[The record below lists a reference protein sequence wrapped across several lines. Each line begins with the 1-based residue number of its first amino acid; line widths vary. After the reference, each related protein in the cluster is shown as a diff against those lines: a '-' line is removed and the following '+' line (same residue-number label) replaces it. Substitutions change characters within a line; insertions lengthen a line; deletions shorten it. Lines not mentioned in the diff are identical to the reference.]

1 MTKNI
6 KKVSTAAT
14 LLHRALSLPNT
25 TEGRNREIEKVYSAL
40 QSNGYPS
47 KFIYDV
53 QTKKSQSST
62 VPSPEELVGMFFKLV
77 DPTMSRN
84 SFASLPYI
92 KGVTE
97 PLTRVLKKHEIT
109 VVNKPL
115 KMLQQEFPIP
125 KSRPPLTLQ
134 PNIVYKIPCGNCS
147 WSYISETGKSFAT
160 RKKEHIRNV
169 NTAAKAPELLIM
181 LGLMT
186 MSLILTTRQS
196 LTKAVLA
203 SESFWNLGTPRLH
216 LMRTITLAH
225 SQDNIA
231 FLSTNILNVLFP
243 NFIPLFPCFITLYIF

>member
-6 KKVSTAAT
+6 TQAPQQT

-25 TEGRNREIEKVYSAL
+25 IEGKNREIEKVYSAL

-53 QTKKSQSST
+53 QTKKLQSST

-97 PLTRVLKKHEIT
+97 PLIRVLKKHEIT

-115 KMLQQEFPIP
+115 KTRQQEFPIP

-134 PNIVYKIPCGNCS
+134 PDVVYKIPFDNCS
-147 WSYISETGKSFAT
+147 WSYIGETGRSFAT

-169 NTAAKAPELLIM
+169 KNS
-181 LGLMT
+181 G
-186 MSLILTTRQS
+186 Q
-196 LTKAVLA
+196 
-203 SESFWNLGTPRLH
+203 RL
-216 LMRTITLAH
+216 
-225 SQDNIA
+225 QN
-231 FLSTNILNVLFP
+231 
-243 NFIPLFPCFITLYIF
+243 C